1 MIKGDGIIQKEE
13 LERVMKACLDEN
25 GVCFDDS
32 DLADLAQA
40 LFEAIT
46 HKSSGITLEAFKAQ
60 LNKQEGLMQNL
71 SITIDRWL
79 LAPNKTPKKKA
90 NPGNWKPTPVD
101 PISQTFSRRYLANNL
116 AFLGGLFIFAS
127 INLALFISSV
137 ISMHQLHHWKLSNLA
152 ITLARATGRCLNFNS
167 TFILLVVLRRGI
179 TKLRELG
186 AAVYLPLDKNI
197 YFHKLAGRLIFIQG
211 ICHTCAHLTNYGTY
225 KIVKVNPLSNQ
236 RLSFL

>member
-1 MIKGDGIIQKEE
+1 MLQ
-13 LERVMKACLDEN
+13 
-25 GVCFDDS
+25 GV
-32 DLADLAQA
+32 A
-40 LFEAIT
+40 LFFEDFVKIETLST
-46 HKSSGITLEAFKAQ
+46 H
-60 LNKQEGLMQNL
+60 
-71 SITIDRWL
+71 
-79 LAPNKTPKKKA
+79 
-90 NPGNWKPTPVD
+90 
-101 PISQTFSRRYLANNL
+101 
-116 AFLGGLFIFAS
+116 
-127 INLALFISSV
+127 
-137 ISMHQLHHWKLSNLA
+137 
-152 ITLARATGRCLNFNS
+152 LNFNS